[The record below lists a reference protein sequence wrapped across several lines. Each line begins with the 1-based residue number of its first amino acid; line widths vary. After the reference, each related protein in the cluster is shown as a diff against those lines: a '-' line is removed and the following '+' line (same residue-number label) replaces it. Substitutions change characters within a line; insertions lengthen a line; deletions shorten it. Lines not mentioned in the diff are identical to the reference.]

1 MTASIHDRK
10 GLVALA
16 RRLKLDPY
24 PLGRFKTRFLKQ
36 GRPAAE
42 ALGELPAPMREPF
55 SAGVDFHPLALNA
68 ALDSKIDGAT
78 KLLFQTRT
86 GNPLETV
93 ILRIAT
99 GRTTLC
105 VSSQSGC
112 AAACAFCATGTMGLK
127 QNLSSAE
134 ILDQV
139 VQAQQRLAPEG
150 RQIRNLV
157 FMGMGEPFHNEAN
170 LLAALDELSAR
181 DAFGFDPG
189 RLLVSSVGVPDAMV
203 RLARSR
209 PKVRQAL
216 SLHSARQELR
226 RQIMPLAERH
236 SLADLRAALDE
247 VVALQGK
254 VAMIEYLLLAGVNDQ
269 PEDLAALTDYLAGLQ
284 VHINLIPYNATGGSL
299 AGTVKADRERFAKA
313 LREAGFKVTLRYSLG
328 SDIAAAC
335 GQLAKQKQ
343 ASTDKR

>member
-10 GLVALA
+10 SLA
-16 RRLKLDPY
+16 AVTRRLKLDPH
-24 PLGRFKTRFLKQ
+24 PLRRFKTRFLKQ
-36 GRPAAE
+36 GRPAFE
-42 ALGELPAPMREPF
+42 ALAELPEPLREPF
-55 SAGVDFHPLALNA
+55 AAGVEFHPLTLNT
-68 ALDSKIDGAT
+68 ALDSGVDGAT
-78 KLLFQTRT
+78 KLLFNTRN
-86 GNPLETV
+86 GNPLEAV

-127 QNLSSAE
+127 QNLSTAE

-139 VQAQQRLAPEG
+139 VQARQRLAPEN
-150 RQIRNLV
+150 RTIRNLV
-157 FMGMGEPFHNEAN
+157 FMGMGEPFHNESN
-170 LLAALDELSAR
+170 VMAALDELSAPGG
-181 DAFGFDPG
+181 FGFDPG
-189 RLLVSSVGVPDAMV
+189 RLLVSTVGVPEAMV

-209 PKVRQAL
+209 PKVRLAL
-216 SLHSARQELR
+216 SLHSARPEVR
-226 RQIMPLAERH
+226 RRIMPLAERH
-236 SLADLRAALDE
+236 SLADLRAALEE
-247 VVALQGK
+247 VVGLQGK
-254 VAMIEYLLLAGVNDQ
+254 EAMIEYLLLAGVNDQ
-269 PEDLAALTDYLAGLQ
+269 PEDLAALTDYLAGLK

-299 AGTVKADRERFAKA
+299 AGTDKADRERFAKA

-343 ASTDKR
+343 VEC

>member
-10 GLVALA
+10 SLA
-16 RRLKLDPY
+16 AVMRRLKLDPY
-24 PLGRFKTRFLKQ
+24 PLRRFKTRFLKQ
-36 GRPAAE
+36 GRPASE
-42 ALGELPAPMREPF
+42 ALAELPEPLREPF
-55 SAGVDFHPLALNA
+55 GAGVDFHPLTLHA

-78 KLLFQTRT
+78 KLLFHTRT
-86 GNPLETV
+86 GNPLESV

-127 QNLSSAE
+127 QNLSAAE

-139 VQAQQRLAPEG
+139 VQARQRLAPEN
-150 RQIRNLV
+150 RPIRNLV

-170 LLAALDELSAR
+170 LLAALDELSAP
-181 DAFGFDPG
+181 DGFGFDPG
-189 RLLVSSVGVPDAMV
+189 RLLVSTVGVPDAMV

-216 SLHSARQELR
+216 SLHSARPEIR
-226 RQIMPLAERH
+226 RRIMPMAERH

-247 VVALQGK
+247 VTGLQGQE
-254 VAMIEYLLLAGVNDQ
+254 AMIEYLLLAGVNDQ
-269 PEDLAALTDYLAGLQ
+269 PEDLVALRDYLAGLK
-284 VHINLIPYNATGGSL
+284 VHLNLIPYNATGGDL
-299 AGTVKADRERFAKA
+299 VGTEKAARERFAA
-313 LREAGFKVTLRYSLG
+313 GLRAAGFKVTLRYSLG

-343 ASTDKR
+343 AAQLA